1 MSFSFIHAAD
11 LHLDTPFEGLGQVST
26 VLRDRLVDA
35 SLEALDALVDHALG
49 ARALFVALAGDV
61 YDGASRGLRAQVR
74 LRGATERLSDAGI
87 HTFIAHGNHDPV
99 DEGWSAVRA
108 WPERVRVFSAHA
120 AETHALTAAD
130 GTPVTITGTSFPVRD
145 VTEGLHARFPRPA
158 GPGFH
163 VAVLHANV
171 GAAPDHAAYSPCRLE
186 DLVALGYDAWLLGHI
201 HRRAIL
207 RARTP
212 LVAYPGNLQ
221 GRSFKPAECG
231 PKGALRVD
239 VDAGVATPT
248 FIDLAPIR
256 FEGLNVDVSACTEL
270 GAVFEA
276 CRAAADA
283 VRTPGRTTLA
293 RGTLRGRTPAYDDL
307 MTPSAAELLRG
318 LQETTRGAPDLLWTA
333 LALEVQPVRALEAL
347 RPRDD
352 LAGELVREMD
362 RLIAEPDLVRR
373 LLVTAAPNA
382 LRELLAETDD
392 ATLALWLAEA
402 AEQALHLLEG
412 DA

>member
-1 MSFSFIHAAD
+1 
-11 LHLDTPFEGLGQVST
+11 
-26 VLRDRLVDA
+26 
-35 SLEALDALVDHALG
+35 
-49 ARALFVALAGDV
+49 
-61 YDGASRGLRAQVR
+61 
-74 LRGATERLSDAGI
+74 
-87 HTFIAHGNHDPV
+87 
-99 DEGWSAVRA
+99 
-108 WPERVRVFSAHA
+108 
-120 AETHALTAAD
+120 
-130 GTPVTITGTSFPVRD
+130 
-145 VTEGLHARFPRPA
+145 
-158 GPGFH
+158 
-163 VAVLHANV
+163 
-171 GAAPDHAAYSPCRLE
+171 
-186 DLVALGYDAWLLGHI
+186 
-201 HRRAIL
+201 
-207 RARTP
+207 
-212 LVAYPGNLQ
+212 
-221 GRSFKPAECG
+221 
-231 PKGALRVD
+231 
-239 VDAGVATPT
+239 
-248 FIDLAPIR
+248 
-256 FEGLNVDVSACTEL
+256 
-270 GAVFEA
+270 
-276 CRAAADA
+276 